1 MAAEALEELLNMLLP
16 LARVAVGMVIGVV
29 LLAIDVNEYSISE
42 DTGANVIQASS
53 EHDVVVNSKVV
64 SEETVTVLPERQA
77 SSLQ

>member
-1 MAAEALEELLNMLLP
+1 MLLP

-42 DTGANVIQASS
+42 DSGAKVIQASS